1 MAHVCFQRGKR
12 VRLIAIL
19 TVGLFMAN
27 AEAGGGWTLF
37 WSDEFDSTALNESNW
52 SLDPT
57 NSPDNGEQEHYTSG
71 HDQAN
76 SNIFVKNG
84 CLSLVAK
91 NNGGITSGR
100 INTQNKRNFMHGRL
114 EARMRL
120 PISQG
125 MWPAFW
131 MLGSNFSSV
140 GWPACGELDIMEG
153 RGRLPNW
160 TSGSYHFPGFDVFN
174 QYTLPKGNVHDSFH
188 IYAVEWTT
196 DSIRWFCDSVNFGTL
211 SKTSHPSLPFDKE
224 FWFIL
229 NLAVGGNF
237 DGNSDN
243 TTIFP
248 ESLIVDYVR
257 VYHWDPNVESTLPP
271 TRQAVSPA
279 SLKNTGGSVF
289 VVLPSCQ
296 TYYFELVSVKGEKV
310 LSGNGNAPS
319 FRINT
324 GGLSAGVYCAIVSGA
339 FGALKDRVVVPR

>member
-1 MAHVCFQRGKR
+1 MLSSSG
-12 VRLIAIL
+12 LIKVMTR
-19 TVGLFMAN
+19 TVLVVLLGFMTNVSA
-27 AEAGGGWTLF
+27 AGGWTLF

-52 SLDPT
+52 TVDPS
-57 NSPDNGEQEHYTSG
+57 NNPDNGEQEHYTSG

-84 CLSLVAK
+84 CLIIVAR

-100 INTQNKRNFMHGRL
+100 LNTQNKRNFMYGRM

-120 PISQG
+120 PVTQG

-140 GWPACGELDIMEG
+140 GWPACGELDIAEG

-174 QYTLPKGNVHDSFH
+174 QYTLPNGNVHDSFH
-188 IYAVEWTT
+188 IYAAEWTT
-196 DSIRWFCDSVNFGTL
+196 DSMRWFCDSVNFGTL
-211 SKTSHPSLPFDKE
+211 PRTRDPGLPFDKE
-224 FWFIL
+224 FWFIF

-257 VYHWDPNVESTLPP
+257 VYHWDPNVAAGAP
-271 TRQAVSPA
+271 VSRRPEAPA
-279 SLKNTGGSVF
+279 AFAIAGTTVSIA
-289 VVLPSCQ
+289 LPSTQ
-296 TYYFELVSVKGEKV
+296 AYALELFSVNGTRV
-310 LSGNGNAPS
+310 LHTTGTAKSFSYATAGLAP
-319 FRINT
+319 
-324 GGLSAGVYCAIVSGA
+324 GVYCANVRGA
-339 FGALKDRVVVPR
+339 FGTLARRIVVQR

>member
-1 MAHVCFQRGKR
+1 MTLRAV
-12 VRLIAIL
+12 LIAFFA
-19 TVGLFMAN
+19 VGLIMAN
-27 AEAGGGWTLF
+27 AKAGGGWKLF
-37 WSDEFDSTALNESNW
+37 WSDEFDSSALNEGNW

-57 NSPDNGEQEHYTSG
+57 NNPDNGEQEHYTSG

-84 CLSLVAK
+84 CLIIVAR

-100 INTQNKRNFMHGRL
+100 LNTQNKRNFMYGRM

-120 PISQG
+120 PVSQG

-140 GWPACGELDIMEG
+140 GWPGCGELDIMEG

-174 QYTLPKGNVHDSFH
+174 QYTLPSGNVHDSFH
-188 IYAVEWTT
+188 IYAAEWTT
-196 DSIRWFCDSVNFGTL
+196 DSMRWFCDSVNFGTL
-211 SKTSHPSLPFDKE
+211 TRASHPSLPFDKE
-224 FWFIL
+224 FWFIF

-237 DGNSDN
+237 DGSSDN

-257 VYHWDPNVESTLPP
+257 VYHWDPDVETMLPAA
-271 TRQAVSPA
+271 RQAVSAAP
-279 SLKNTGGSVF
+279 LKHSGSSVF
-289 VVLPSCQ
+289 VVLPSSQ
-296 TYYFELVSVKGEKV
+296 NYYFELVSVKGEKV
-310 LSGNGNAPS
+310 LSGTGNASS
-319 FRINT
+319 FRFNT
-324 GGLSAGVYCAIVSGA
+324 GGLSTGVYCAVVHGA
-339 FGALKDRVVVPR
+339 FGTLKDRIVVPR

>member
-1 MAHVCFQRGKR
+1 MFCPASLRTAALRFAALLVA
-12 VRLIAIL
+12 AIL
-19 TVGLFMAN
+19 TN
-27 AEAGGGWTLF
+27 ATAGGWKLF

-52 SLDPT
+52 SVDPS
-57 NSPDNGEQEHYTSG
+57 NNPDNGEQEHYTSG

-84 CLSLVAK
+84 CLIIVAN

-100 INTQNKRNFMHGRL
+100 LNTENKRNFVYGRM

-120 PISQG
+120 PITQG

-174 QYTLPKGNVHDSFH
+174 QYTLPNGNVHDSFH
-188 IYAVEWTT
+188 VYAAEWTT

-211 SKTSHPSLPFDKE
+211 CRTSDPGLPFDKQ

-243 TTIFP
+243 TTVFP

-257 VYHWDPNVESTLPP
+257 VYNWDQSLNVGAPAVRRSQSAAAITNLGTRLSVELPREQVYTAEVVAANGETVFCRKGFARSFFVP
-271 TRQAVSPA
+271 TA
-279 SLKNTGGSVF
+279 SL
-289 VVLPSCQ
+289 
-296 TYYFELVSVKGEKV
+296 
-310 LSGNGNAPS
+310 AP
-319 FRINT
+319 
-324 GGLSAGVYCAIVSGA
+324 GVYFVNIRGTFGQFSNRIVV
-339 FGALKDRVVVPR
+339 RR

>member
-1 MAHVCFQRGKR
+1 MMRVYLQRGIR
-12 VRLIAIL
+12 AGQIAFL
-19 TVGLFMAN
+19 AVGLFMAN
-27 AEAGGGWTLF
+27 AMAGGGWTLF

-57 NSPDNGEQEHYTSG
+57 NNPDNGEQEHYTSG

-84 CLSLVAK
+84 CLNIVAR

-100 INTQNKRNFMHGRL
+100 LNTQNKRNFMHGRM

-174 QYTLPKGNVHDSFH
+174 QYTLPNGNVHDSFH
-188 IYAVEWTT
+188 SYAVEWTT
-196 DSIRWFCDSVNFGTL
+196 DTIRWFCDSVKFGTI
-211 SKTSHPSLPFDKE
+211 SRASNPGLPFDKE

-237 DGNSDN
+237 DGASNA

-248 ESLIVDYVR
+248 ESLLVDYVR
-257 VYHWDPNVESTLPP
+257 VYHWNPNVATE
-271 TRQAVSPA
+271 VSAPQRSA
-279 SLKNTGGSVF
+279 ARAAFTFAGNTVSVA
-289 VVLPSCQ
+289 LPSFQ
-296 TYYFELVSVKGEKV
+296 PYSLELFSLNGARV
-310 LSGNGNAPS
+310 LHTAGVAESFSFSTSNLAP
-319 FRINT
+319 
-324 GGLSAGVYCAIVSGA
+324 GVYCATVRGA
-339 FGALKDRVVVPR
+339 FGTLSGRIAARR

>member
-1 MAHVCFQRGKR
+1 MFCPASLKTAPLRFAALLMA
-12 VRLIAIL
+12 AIL
-19 TVGLFMAN
+19 TN
-27 AEAGGGWTLF
+27 ATAGGWKLF

-52 SLDPT
+52 TVDPS
-57 NSPDNGEQEHYTSG
+57 NNPDNGEQEHYTSG

-84 CLSLVAK
+84 CLIIVAN

-100 INTQNKRNFMHGRL
+100 LNTENKRNFVYGRM

-120 PISQG
+120 PITQG

-153 RGRLPNW
+153 RGRLANW

-174 QYTLPKGNVHDSFH
+174 QYTLPTGNVHDSFH
-188 IYAVEWTT
+188 IYAVEWNT

-211 SKTSHPSLPFDKE
+211 CRTSDPNLPFDNE
-224 FWFIL
+224 FWFIF

-248 ESLIVDYVR
+248 ESLIVDYLR
-257 VYHWDPNVESTLPP
+257 VYHWDQSMNVGAPDVRRSLPGAAITNLGTRLSVELPREQVYSAEVVAVNGETVFYRKDFARSFFIP
-271 TRQAVSPA
+271 TA
-279 SLKNTGGSVF
+279 SLAT
-289 VVLPSCQ
+289 
-296 TYYFELVSVKGEKV
+296 
-310 LSGNGNAPS
+310 
-319 FRINT
+319 
-324 GGLSAGVYCAIVSGA
+324 GVYFVNIRGTFGQLSNRIVV
-339 FGALKDRVVVPR
+339 RR

>member
-1 MAHVCFQRGKR
+1 MLRPSGLRKI
-12 VRLIAIL
+12 IAQAAPALLVFFL
-19 TVGLFMAN
+19 TN
-27 AEAGGGWTLF
+27 ASAASGWKLF
-37 WSDEFDSTALNESNW
+37 WSDEFDSTALNEQNW
-52 SLDPT
+52 IIGSGSAP
-57 NSPDNGEQEHYTSG
+57 NGEQELYTAG

-100 INTQNKRNFMHGRL
+100 INTQNKRNFMYGRM

-120 PISQG
+120 PVSQG

-160 TSGSYHFPGFDVFN
+160 TSGSYHFPNFDVFN
-174 QYTLPKGNVHDSFH
+174 QYTLPQGNVHDNFH
-188 IYAVEWTT
+188 IYAAEWTT
-196 DSIRWFCDSVNFGTL
+196 DSIRWFCDSVNFATL
-211 SKTSHPSLPFDKE
+211 PKTRNPSLPFDKE

-248 ESLIVDYVR
+248 ESLIVDYLR
-257 VYHWDPNVESTLPP
+257 VYHWDPNVAAKAPAPQRAEARAAFTIAG
-271 TRQAVSPA
+271 TAVSVA
-279 SLKNTGGSVF
+279 
-289 VVLPSCQ
+289 LPSFQ
-296 TYYFELVSVKGEKV
+296 AYSLELFSVNGALV
-310 LSGNGNAPS
+310 LHTAGAAKSFSFTTSGLAP
-319 FRINT
+319 
-324 GGLSAGVYCAIVSGA
+324 GVYCATVRGA
-339 FGALKDRVVVPR
+339 FGTLACRIAAGRRL